1 MTKQRTDDRLR
12 VRYPVTPKSS
22 KSKTSNAE
30 RCKAYRDKLKQDPL
44 LIPKIRAKDIER
56 AKRNRKRPKSKEL
69 IERERQLNKERQKRY
84 RLDINCGR
92 GKIHLCAVCLLQFCM
107 FINVCKCFV
116 NHEQF
121 CPFSFAVGNF
131 TKGQKCLVSE

>member
-1 MTKQRTDDRLR
+1 MISEKNILKLTIEVFFNYCCPGTRLSMTKKRTDNRLR

-56 AKRNRKRPKSKEL
+56 ARRNRKRPKSKDL
-69 IERERQLNKERQKRY
+69 IEHERQLNKERQKRY

-107 FINVCKCFV
+107 FIN
-116 NHEQF
+116 H
-121 CPFSFAVGNF
+121 
-131 TKGQKCLVSE
+131 